1 MKPLSRILDP
11 PLHPDVYLENSL
23 VWMTQTVALLPYDS
37 PLFRKNKSALSYYGK
52 IKVFGKYCILMPGL
66 HSVGGGGI
74 FVIKFYSTEIKV
86 SSGTHLN
93 TRKYI
98 VYSIKLLTSPPPPPS
113 VKLFFL
119 FPICWIAKT
128 VRYVS
133 NAKKTLVR
141 IIRELKLLSFSWKKY
156 HFLWKFSL
164 TIFMGN
170 LSLRLSEVL

>member
-1 MKPLSRILDP
+1 
-11 PLHPDVYLENSL
+11 
-23 VWMTQTVALLPYDS
+23 MTQTVALLPYDS

-93 TRKYI
+93 TLKYI
-98 VYSIKLLTSPPPPPS
+98 VYSIKLLTS
-113 VKLFFL
+113 
-119 FPICWIAKT
+119 
-128 VRYVS
+128 
-133 NAKKTLVR
+133 LVR

-156 HFLWKFSL
+156 HFL
-164 TIFMGN
+164 
-170 LSLRLSEVL
+170 

>member
-1 MKPLSRILDP
+1 
-11 PLHPDVYLENSL
+11 
-23 VWMTQTVALLPYDS
+23 MTQTVALLPYDS

-98 VYSIKLLTSPPPPPS
+98 VYSIKLLTSPPPPPPS
-113 VKLFFL
+113 VKLFFSISYML
-119 FPICWIAKT
+119 NSKNSKVRVQCEENTCAYYSRVKITIFFMEKISFSLKIFSDHFYGKSLIKT
-128 VRYVS
+128 V
-133 NAKKTLVR
+133 
-141 IIRELKLLSFSWKKY
+141 
-156 HFLWKFSL
+156 
-164 TIFMGN
+164 
-170 LSLRLSEVL
+170 